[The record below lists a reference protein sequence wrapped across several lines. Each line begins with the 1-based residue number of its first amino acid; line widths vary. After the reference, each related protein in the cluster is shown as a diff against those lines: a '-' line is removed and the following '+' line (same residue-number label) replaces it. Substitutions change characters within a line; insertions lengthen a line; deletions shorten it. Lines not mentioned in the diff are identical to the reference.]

1 MAELQVG
8 ADRQYRTLAAA
19 NAAARTGDTVV
30 VAPGVYRERLQL
42 TTPGVTW
49 RSETPG
55 AAVIDGGW
63 SGRDYDDEF
72 SIQVGIG
79 AANVT
84 LDGFTIRNCEGR
96 AFVAGAGAKGSIISN
111 LRIDNCGTSAF
122 VLHEAEGVTVRG
134 VMATRLGM
142 AWEAGRR
149 PSVAGSVILVR
160 ATDCLVEN
168 CTVAYGHGEGIDIG
182 RGSRRCTVRGCTIF
196 DNSHLAL
203 YFNRCV
209 DCLAEG
215 NLLALTGF
223 APRNVGD
230 GGWPAGVVFG
240 DEGSENMQTNPH
252 SAGNVFRGN
261 VVVNC
266 GTLLH
271 VRNNAHNYDTQLDAS
286 TRIERNTFVAGPLTT
301 VALQINA
308 NQAGRPH
315 GPARVSGNVVDM
327 TGAAAGADTVRG
339 GDGLAWAAN
348 AWTRLPP
355 AQARGAGDVVGP
367 LGLARPDA
375 ALANDFP
382 NAGLTLALDNYRP
395 TPGSR
400 LLDEE
405 GAAFG
410 ALEPLPA
417 EPARDDEE
425 PPAPDWDALRA
436 MVAEATTRL
445 AAAGANVAEARRVA
459 ATTAAAW
466 ALAVE
471 QLDAAQG
478 QQAAAADSLASLLAA
493 LNEEAATA

>member
-30 VAPGVYRERLQL
+30 VAPGVYREKLQL

-55 AAVIDGGW
+55 AAIIDGGW
-63 SGRDYDDEF
+63 SGQDYDDEF
-72 SIQVGIG
+72 SILVGIG
-79 AANVT
+79 AAVT
-84 LDGFTIRNCEGR
+84 FTGFTLRNSEGR
-96 AFVAGAGAKGSIISN
+96 GFYVGKAGSGALIADC
-111 LRIDNCGTSAF
+111 RIDNCGTSAF
-122 VLHEAEGVTVRG
+122 VLGDCENVSVHGVV
-134 VMATRLGM
+134 ATRLGM

-160 ATDCLVEN
+160 ATN
-168 CTVAYGHGEGIDIG
+168 CTVESCIVAYGHGEGIDIG
-182 RGSRRCTVRGCTIF
+182 RGSRRCTVRGCVIF
-196 DNSHLAL
+196 DNSHLGL
-203 YFNRCV
+203 YLNRCV
-209 DCLAEG
+209 DCVAEH
-215 NLLALTGF
+215 NLVFLTGF
-223 APRNVGD
+223 AARNVGNE
-230 GGWPAGVVFG
+230 GWPAGIVFG

-271 VRNNAHNYDTQLDAS
+271 VRNNAHNYDTQLDAA

-315 GPARVSGNVVDM
+315 GPARVSGNVMDM

-348 AWTRLPP
+348 AWTRQPP

-375 ALANDFP
+375 ALTNEFP
-382 NAGLTLALDNYRP
+382 DPGHSLRLDNYRP
-395 TPGSR
+395 APGSP
-400 LLDEE
+400 LLDAT
-405 GAAFG
+405 GAAAFG
-410 ALEPLPA
+410 ALDPLPA
-417 EPARDDEE
+417 EPPPPDE
-425 PPAPDWDALRA
+425 PPIPAPVDWAALIERAAAIGVQLATLADALD
-436 MVAEATTRL
+436 
-445 AAAGANVAEARRVA
+445 
-459 ATTAAAW
+459 TAAQAVGV
-466 ALAVE
+466 ASLAH
-471 QLDAAQG
+471 
-478 QQAAAADSLASLLAA
+478 AAAANELGALL
-493 LNEEAATA
+493 LELDECRTNK